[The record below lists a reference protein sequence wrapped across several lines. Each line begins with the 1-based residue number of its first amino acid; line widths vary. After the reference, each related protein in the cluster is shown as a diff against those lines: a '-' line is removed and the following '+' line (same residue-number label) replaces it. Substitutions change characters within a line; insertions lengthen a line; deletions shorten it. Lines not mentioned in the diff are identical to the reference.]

1 MQKIL
6 VIGGR
11 FDPIHIGHLI
21 IAEDMK
27 EELNVDKV
35 FFIPSYNP
43 PHRGVETPFEH
54 RYNMVKLAIDEEP
67 SFAVSDIEK
76 RLGLEKSYSYLVM
89 QEFKKQFP
97 DSRIL
102 FLIGSDQ
109 FKTFKTW
116 YKYEDLL
123 NLVEVVVAL
132 RNTAD
137 KKYYPKDL
145 IERVKFAHN
154 RIIEV
159 SASEVRRRA
168 REGKPFRFMVRE
180 PVYQYIL
187 ENNLYREAK

>member
-1 MQKIL
+1 MRKIL

-27 EELNVDKV
+27 EELSVDKV
-35 FFIPSYNP
+35 IFIPGYHP
-43 PHRGVETPFEH
+43 PHRGVETSFEH

-89 QEFKKQFP
+89 KEFKKEFP
-97 DSRIL
+97 DARIL

-116 YKYEDLL
+116 YRYEELL
-123 NLVEVVVAL
+123 DIVEIVVAL

-154 RIIEV
+154 RLIEV
-159 SASEVRRRA
+159 SASEIRRRV

-187 ENNLYREAK
+187 QNNLYRGAE